1 LYALLEAS
9 LRQQEFSLCGKRFL
23 KTLIAAFALLVISQ
37 NADAHLVSTGAG
49 PFYDGTAHFFLTFE
63 EILPVVALSL
73 FAGLR
78 GPRYGRWMIV
88 VLPLCWIIGGI
99 LGFSRTVALPAFI
112 TGFVMLITG
121 ALLATDL
128 KLSIRIVIGITAIFS
143 LLLGFLNGIGMPNGS
158 ILEIIGSATAAF
170 IVALLCAALAILL
183 NHGWTRIAIR
193 VAGSWVTALGLLVLG
208 WSVKAR

>member
-1 LYALLEAS
+1 MS
-9 LRQQEFSLCGKRFL
+9 GKRFL
-23 KTLIAAFALLVISQ
+23 STTITAFTLLLLSQ

-63 EILPVVALSL
+63 EILPVIALSL

-99 LGFSRTVALPAFI
+99 LGFSKSIPLPSFI

-121 ALLATDL
+121 ALLATDS
-128 KLSIRIVIGITAIFS
+128 KLSIKIVIGITGLFG
-143 LLLGFLNGIGMPNGS
+143 LLLGFLNGIGMQNGS
-158 ILEIIGSATAAF
+158 FLEIIGSATAAF
-170 IVALLCAALAILL
+170 IIAVLCAALAVVL
-183 NHGWTRIAIR
+183 NHGWTRIALR

-208 WSVKAR
+208 WSWSVKK

>member
-1 LYALLEAS
+1 V
-9 LRQQEFSLCGKRFL
+9 
-23 KTLIAAFALLVISQ
+23 FALLLLSQ

-63 EILPVVALSL
+63 EILPVIALSL

-88 VLPLCWIIGGI
+88 VLPFCWIAGGI
-99 LGFSRTVALPAFI
+99 LGFSKAVALPTFI

-121 ALLATDL
+121 ALLAVDW
-128 KLSIRIVIGITAIFS
+128 KLSIKIVIGITAFFG

-158 ILEIIGSATAAF
+158 IVEIIGSATAAF
-170 IVALLCAALAILL
+170 IVAVLCAGLAVALD
-183 NHGWTRIAIR
+183 HGWTRIVLR

-208 WSVKAR
+208 WSLKK

>member
-1 LYALLEAS
+1 
-9 LRQQEFSLCGKRFL
+9 
-23 KTLIAAFALLVISQ
+23 LIAAFALMLLSQ

-49 PFYDGTAHFFLTFE
+49 PFFDGTAHLFLTFE
-63 EILPVVALSL
+63 EILPVIALSL

-88 VLPLCWIIGGI
+88 VLPLCWIIGGT
-99 LGFSRTVALPAFI
+99 LGFSKSVPLPAFI

-121 ALLATDL
+121 LLLAMDW
-128 KLSIRIVIGITAIFS
+128 KLSIRIVIGITAFFG
-143 LLLGFLNGIGMPNGS
+143 LLLGFLNGIEMPNGS

-170 IVALLCAALAILL
+170 IVAVLCAALAVLL
-183 NHGWTRIAIR
+183 NHGWTRIALR

-208 WSVKAR
+208 WSMKAR

>member
-1 LYALLEAS
+1 LS
-9 LRQQEFSLCGKRFL
+9 GKQFL
-23 KTLIAAFALLVISQ
+23 STSIAAIAVLLLSQ
-37 NADAHLVSTGAG
+37 TADAHLVSTGAG

-63 EILPVVALSL
+63 EILPVIALSL

-78 GPRYGRWMIV
+78 GSRYGRWMIV

-99 LGFSRTVALPAFI
+99 LGFSKTVTLPAFI

-121 ALLATDL
+121 ALLATDS
-128 KLSIRIVIGITAIFS
+128 KLSIKVVIGITALFG
-143 LLLGFLNGIGMPNGS
+143 LLLGFLNGIGMQKGS

-170 IVALLCAALAILL
+170 MIAVLCAALAVAL
-183 NHGWTRIAIR
+183 NHGWTRIALR

-208 WSVKAR
+208 WSLKK

>member
-1 LYALLEAS
+1 MS
-9 LRQQEFSLCGKRFL
+9 GKRFL
-23 KTLIAAFALLVISQ
+23 STSIAAVALLLLSQ
-37 NADAHLVSTGAG
+37 NTDAHLVSTGAG

-63 EILPVVALSL
+63 EILPVIALSL

-88 VLPLCWIIGGI
+88 VLPMCWIIGGI
-99 LGFSRTVALPAFI
+99 LGFSKTVPLPAFI

-121 ALLATDL
+121 ALLATDS
-128 KLSIRIVIGITAIFS
+128 KLSIKIVIGVTAFFG
-143 LLLGFLNGIGMPNGS
+143 LLLGFLNGIGIPNGS

-170 IVALLCAALAILL
+170 IIAVLCAALAVAL
-183 NHGWTRIAIR
+183 NHGWTRIALR

-208 WSVKAR
+208 WSVKK